1 MLVLKSKDIKVDMGL
16 LLELLILADQIRATV
31 KKC

>member
-16 LLELLILADQIRATV
+16 LLELLILADQIRATI
-31 KKC
+31 KK